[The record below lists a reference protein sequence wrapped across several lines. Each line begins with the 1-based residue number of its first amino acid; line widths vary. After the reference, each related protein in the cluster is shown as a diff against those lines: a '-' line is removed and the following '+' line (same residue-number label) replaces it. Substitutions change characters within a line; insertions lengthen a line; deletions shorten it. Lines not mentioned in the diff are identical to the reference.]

1 MKVVNIVGARPQ
13 FIKLAPV
20 LKAIEKHNKDNR
32 AQKIQE
38 VLIHT
43 GQHYD
48 YEMSGVFFEE
58 LGLKSPD
65 YNLGVGSGLH
75 GYQTGEMLKRI
86 EEVVLKEKP
95 DLAIVY
101 GDTNSTLA
109 GGLAAAKLHIPL
121 AHVEAGLRSY
131 NRLMA
136 EEHNRVLTDHMSDF
150 LFCPTETSVKNLQ
163 NEGFKNIINSGKLI
177 QKNYRLPGNQEVPVV
192 INTGDVMYDAVFLY
206 GELAQEKSSIL
217 DKLSLSTKNYA
228 LATIHRA
235 ENTDSSENL
244 KSIFKGLRDISQ
256 KGLKMVL
263 PIHPRTQKRIREIG
277 IETEGLLL
285 IDPVSYL
292 DMLVLE
298 ENAKLI
304 ITDSGGVQKEAFFF
318 KVPCITVR
326 DETEW
331 PETVEYGWNMLIG
344 KDLNKIAMKASSA
357 GKSGCPYGDGNAS
370 DRILWLII
378 NGIQL

>member
-20 LKAIEKHNKDNR
+20 LKAIGRHNKDNR
-32 AQKIQE
+32 AQNIQE

-65 YNLGVGSGLH
+65 FNLDVGSGPH
-75 GYQTGEMLKRI
+75 GYQTGEMLKKI
-86 EEVVLKEKP
+86 EEVLLKEKP

-150 LFCPTETSVKNLQ
+150 LFCPTETAVKNLQ

-177 QKNYRLPGNQEVPVV
+177 PKNYRFPGNQEVPVV
-192 INTGDVMYDAVFLY
+192 INTGDVMYDAVLLY

-228 LATIHRA
+228 LVTIHRA
-235 ENTDSSENL
+235 ENTDNSENL

-256 KGLKMVL
+256 KGLKIVL
-263 PIHPRTQKRIREIG
+263 PIHPRTQKRIREIS
-277 IETEGLLL
+277 IETQGLLL

-298 ENAKLI
+298 ESAKLI

-331 PETVEYGWNMLIG
+331 PETVESGWNMLVG
-344 KDLNKIAMKASSA
+344 KSLNKIAMEASSA
-357 GKSGCPYGDGNAS
+357 RKSGCPYGDGNAS

-378 NGIQL
+378 SGIQP